1 MINFIFHLVSSIST
15 NKNMRSKQIEFSIL
29 LSVLL
34 QAIENQSIHHWR
46 LTCFFFLASLLRHL
60 GDCLTNHGNGKS
72 TNFLKENMRSVQ
84 FRASRIEV
92 QSFVNWLDLY
102 VVDFKL
108 KFLV

>member
-1 MINFIFHLVSSIST
+1 MINFTFHLVSSIST
-15 NKNMRSKQIEFSIL
+15 HKNMRSKQIDFSIL

-34 QAIENQSIHHWR
+34 QAIENQSIQHWR
-46 LTCFFFLASLLRHL
+46 LTCFFFFLASLLLRHL

-92 QSFVNWLDLY
+92 QSFVN
-102 VVDFKL
+102 
-108 KFLV
+108 

>member
-1 MINFIFHLVSSIST
+1 
-15 NKNMRSKQIEFSIL
+15 MRSTQIDFSIL

-46 LTCFFFLASLLRHL
+46 LTCFFFFHASLLRHL

-92 QSFVNWLDLY
+92 QSFVN
-102 VVDFKL
+102 
-108 KFLV
+108 